1 MTLYPNSGEASFLAA
16 MNPIEEGEAPVTI
29 AYFMVAVA
37 VAVAV
42 LLYFIVFYIQ

>member
-37 VAVAV
+37 VAI